1 MKSSQNCK
9 LENRRHILI
18 DNIDFIMHD
27 TGLTSVLYQ
36 YRLQSKTEFQFL
48 DPHTLVN
55 LNIGGQFFEITV
67 DILTRD
73 PFSILAACCRVK
85 PLFQKSEDNKTIYFD
100 RDWWIFRHILSYLR
114 SNILPNEI
122 ETLKELYKEASFY
135 RLESLQ
141 RSIEE
146 IPVNEISNF
155 NAEIPQFSTRNS
167 GGTNYG
173 SNNQS
178 SHRIK

>member
-1 MKSSQNCK
+1 MKLNQHRK
-9 LENRRHILI
+9 LENHHHILI
-18 DNIDFIMHD
+18 DNIDHD
-27 TGLTSVLYQ
+27 IKLTLVIYH
-36 YRLQSKTEFQFL
+36 YRLQNTTEFQFL
-48 DPHTLVN
+48 DPQTLIN
-55 LNIGGQFFEITV
+55 LNIGGQLFEITV

-85 PLFQKSEDNKTIYFD
+85 PLFQKSEDGKTIYFD
-100 RDWWIFRHILSYLR
+100 RDWWIFRHIVSYLR

-146 IPVNEISNF
+146 IPVSEISNF
-155 NAEIPQFSTRNS
+155 NAETPQFSTRNLGS
-167 GGTNYG
+167 TN
-173 SNNQS
+173 SNQLL
-178 SHRIK
+178 HRTK

>member
-1 MKSSQNCK
+1 
-9 LENRRHILI
+9 
-18 DNIDFIMHD
+18 MHD
-27 TGLTSVLYQ
+27 IGLTSFLNQ

-48 DPHTLVN
+48 DPNTLVN
-55 LNIGGQFFEITV
+55 LNIGGQLFEITV

-100 RDWWIFRHILSYLR
+100 RDWWIFRHILTYLR

-155 NAEIPQFSTRNS
+155 NPEIPQFSARNS
-167 GGTNYG
+167 GGTNHRT
-173 SNNQS
+173 NNQS
-178 SHRIK
+178 SHRTK